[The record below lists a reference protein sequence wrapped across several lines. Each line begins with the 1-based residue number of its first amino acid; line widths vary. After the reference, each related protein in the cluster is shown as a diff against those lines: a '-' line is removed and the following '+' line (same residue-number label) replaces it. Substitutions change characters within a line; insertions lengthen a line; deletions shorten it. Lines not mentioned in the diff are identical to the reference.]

1 MQYHPTTPTLIR
13 EPVVRAV
20 ALYAQE
26 RAAHSLR
33 EVVPGIYSLRYRHD
47 TAGHADERIFL
58 RAIAA
63 HPTVARVDCT
73 TAAEDELL
81 GVDALLTLRE
91 GTSPIPIDVT
101 GRGRSCRDYRT
112 NLLTTLRRGVVPVVL
127 EEIPSDLTPEA
138 AFTAF
143 HFWWQRSEVYFQ
155 ARRGLHHNGDPAG
168 IIVTDQL
175 LLLRARGA

>member
-91 GTSPIPIDVT
+91 GDEPDPDRCHRTGPVLPRLPHESPHHPAARRRPGGT
-101 GRGRSCRDYRT
+101 GGDPERSDARGCLHGVP
-112 NLLTTLRRGVVPVVL
+112 LLVATVRGVFPGPTGVAP
-127 EEIPSDLTPEA
+127 
-138 AFTAF
+138 
-143 HFWWQRSEVYFQ
+143 
-155 ARRGLHHNGDPAG
+155 
-168 IIVTDQL
+168 
-175 LLLRARGA
+175 